1 MILYKVCDDNCN
13 DQNYDIMYMFH
24 VIKKKKRER
33 EICD

>member
-1 MILYKVCDDNCN
+1 MIIAMIKITF
-13 DQNYDIMYMFH
+13 YDIMYMFH